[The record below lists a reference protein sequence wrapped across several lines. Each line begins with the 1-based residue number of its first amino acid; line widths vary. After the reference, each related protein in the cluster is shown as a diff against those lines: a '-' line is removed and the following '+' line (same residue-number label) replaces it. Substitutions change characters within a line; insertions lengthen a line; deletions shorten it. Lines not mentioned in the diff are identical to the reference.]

1 MNKTLQEK
9 FRERLKKER
18 ESLISEISRLEKD
31 CLYKSQREASGDLSG
46 YSFHMADMGT
56 DNFTR
61 DFNLELATVEQK
73 ILYEVE
79 KALERLDEGEFGIC
93 QRCGEKIA
101 HKRLDAIPYARMCI
115 DCEEEK
121 KAPHKEHEHG
131 A

>member
-1 MNKTLQEK
+1 MNKIEQKK
-9 FRERLKKER
+9 FRQRLEKER

-46 YSFHMADMGT
+46 YSFHMADVGT

-79 KALERLDEGEFGIC
+79 KALERLDKEEFGIC
-93 QRCGEKIA
+93 QQCKKKIN
-101 HKRLDAIPYARMCI
+101 HERLDAIPYARMCI
-115 DCEEEK
+115 NCEEEK
-121 KAPHKEHEHG
+121 KEDKLKTED
-131 A
+131 

>member
-1 MNKTLQEK
+1 MNKIAKKK
-9 FRERLKKER
+9 FRQRLEKER
-18 ESLISEISRLEKD
+18 ESLVSEISRLEKD

-61 DFNLELATVEQK
+61 DLNLELATVEQK

-79 KALERLDEGEFGIC
+79 KAMERLEEGSFGVC
-93 QRCGEKIA
+93 QQCKKKINQQ
-101 HKRLDAIPYARMCI
+101 RLDAIPYARMCMS
-115 DCEEEK
+115 CEEEK
-121 KAPHKEHEHG
+121 KATPKNEHS